1 MRDGRAKPRRSS
13 GGVRAA
19 QSAREG
25 VPGRGGPAVLARPS
39 LSPPDRKQPFGGP
52 LLPSKR
58 QERQSPEPRLA
69 EERTGAKAPMEAGGL
84 LAGGPGK
91 RQQVTGEGEHAG
103 QPTAGLA
110 RASNI
115 SDAHHRY
122 RRRID
127 EH

>member
-39 LSPPDRKQPFGGP
+39 LAPPDRKQPFGGP

-91 RQQVTGEGEHAG
+91 KPPCYHRRFRPQIGRAHVSTPVTRSSRMPSSA
-103 QPTAGLA
+103 LKK
-110 RASNI
+110 
-115 SDAHHRY
+115 
-122 RRRID
+122 
-127 EH
+127 